1 MAAAAGAG
9 APASFL
15 SLEPQLQ
22 STVQKKVR
30 RARKNRVAEVSGAPG
45 GPTRP
50 DPTRSDPIRS
60 DPFCPDPFRGDA
72 AVVPRRRC

>member
-1 MAAAAGAG
+1 MAAAAAGAG

-45 GPTRP
+45 GPTGP
-50 DPTRSDPIRS
+50 DPL
-60 DPFCPDPFRGDA
+60 CPDPFRGDA
-72 AVVPRRRC
+72 AVVPRRRS

>member
-1 MAAAAGAG
+1 MAAAAAGAG

-30 RARKNRVAEVSGAPG
+30 RARKNRVAEVSGGAG
-45 GPTRP
+45 RADRTRP
-50 DPTRSDPIRS
+50 ALSRS
-60 DPFCPDPFRGDA
+60 
-72 AVVPRRRC
+72 VPR

>member
-9 APASFL
+9 ASASFL

-30 RARKNRVAEVSGAPG
+30 RARKNRVAEVSGALG

-50 DPTRSDPIRS
+50 ALSRS
-60 DPFCPDPFRGDA
+60 
-72 AVVPRRRC
+72 VPR